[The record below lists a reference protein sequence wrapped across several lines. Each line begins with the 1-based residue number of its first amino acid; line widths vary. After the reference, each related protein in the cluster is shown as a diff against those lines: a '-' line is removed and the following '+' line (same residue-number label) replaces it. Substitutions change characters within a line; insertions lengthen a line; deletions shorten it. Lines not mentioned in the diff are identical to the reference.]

1 MNINKVFYHSSTNM
15 NEVPDNSV
23 DLIITSP
30 PYFNIKDYTKN
41 GTQDLQH
48 SVQHVEDLGA
58 LEKYEDYL
66 LGLLKVWL
74 ECYRALKPNGKLCI
88 NVPLMPMLKKVLNTH
103 YNRHIFDLHADI
115 QHSILH
121 DLNNTLENKP
131 KMFLLDVYIWK
142 RTNPTKRLM
151 FGSYPYPRNFYAQ
164 NTIEFIGVFVK
175 DGKPKQPTEEQ
186 KEQSQLTQEEWVE
199 FTKQIWEIPIPNK
212 NDIAF
217 GKHAA
222 LMPSELA
229 RRLIRLY
236 SCVGDVVLDPFSGSG
251 TTFSYAWID
260 KMLPKLKDTGSFYIF
275 NTPFNCALFLAYL
288 HHKKVHFLNFITWVK
303 KDGFANAKKRYN
315 HAQESILF
323 YSMHKKNYTFN
334 ADEVRTAYESTERI
348 KHAQSKEILK
358 NNKRWFPNPK
368 GKLCLDVW
376 EITSQ
381 RHVEKENGK
390 ILKPKHPSIKPKALI
405 ERMIKA
411 SSHKNDLIL
420 DLFSGSGMTSLV
432 AKSLGRNF
440 IGCETHAE
448 YVHESLEMFGYNEY
462 R

>member
-48 SVQHVEDLGA
+48 SAQHVEDLGA

-142 RTNPTKRLM
+142 RANPTKRLM

-222 LMPSELA
+222 LSNL
-229 RRLIRLY
+229 LY
-236 SCVGDVVLDPFSGSG
+236 DHRSRIIPLYQRINNSYSKDKTIKICDNNLKLLYKDHQVCVN
-251 TTFSYAWID
+251 ID
-260 KMLPKLKDTGSFYIF
+260 GKEMKLKYSENEDDFRKYIIGGWFEEYIYFELLDLLDKQVIYDLRLNMRLSVESMTDTQRNEHPIYAELDMAFSDGKNLYIIE
-275 NTPFNCALFLAYL
+275 CKSGGLKDKGVLANL
-288 HHKKVHFLNFITWVK
+288 STNAQIF
-303 KDGFANAKKRYN
+303 GGANAKCILISSDDHLGQN
-315 HAQESILF
+315 IQEKIKIL
-323 YSMHKKNYTFN
+323 N
-334 ADEVRTAYESTERI
+334 I
-348 KHAQSKEILK
+348 KFIFKD
-358 NNKRWFPNPK
+358 F
-368 GKLCLDVW
+368 
-376 EITSQ
+376 
-381 RHVEKENGK
+381 KEN
-390 ILKPKHPSIKPKALI
+390 I
-405 ERMIKA
+405 ENYV
-411 SSHKNDLIL
+411 ND
-420 DLFSGSGMTSLV
+420 S
-432 AKSLGRNF
+432 R
-440 IGCETHAE
+440 H
-448 YVHESLEMFGYNEY
+448 
-462 R
+462 

>member
-1 MNINKVFYHSSTNM
+1 MNINKVFYHSSANM

-48 SVQHVEDLGA
+48 SAQHVEDLGA

-88 NVPLMPMLKKVLNTH
+88 NAPLMPMLKKVLNTH

-121 DLNNTLENKP
+121 DLNNTLKNKP

-142 RTNPTKRLM
+142 RANPTKRLM

-222 LMPSELA
+222 LSNLLYEHRSRIIPLYQRIDNSYSKDKTIKICDNNLKLLYKDHQVCVNIDGKKVEL
-229 RRLIRLY
+229 RYSGNEDDFRKYIIGGWLEEYIYFELLDLLDKQVIYDLRLNMRLSVESMTDTQRNERPIY
-236 SCVGDVVLDPFSGSG
+236 AELDMAFSDSKNLYVVECKSGG
-251 TTFSYAWID
+251 
-260 KMLPKLKDTGSFYIF
+260 LKDKGVLANLSTNAQIF
-275 NTPFNCALFLAYL
+275 
-288 HHKKVHFLNFITWVK
+288 
-303 KDGFANAKKRYN
+303 GGANAKCILISSDDYLGQN
-315 HAQESILF
+315 IQEKIKIL
-323 YSMHKKNYTFN
+323 N
-334 ADEVRTAYESTERI
+334 I
-348 KHAQSKEILK
+348 KFIFKD
-358 NNKRWFPNPK
+358 F
-368 GKLCLDVW
+368 
-376 EITSQ
+376 
-381 RHVEKENGK
+381 KEN
-390 ILKPKHPSIKPKALI
+390 I
-405 ERMIKA
+405 E
-411 SSHKNDLIL
+411 HYVND
-420 DLFSGSGMTSLV
+420 S
-432 AKSLGRNF
+432 R
-440 IGCETHAE
+440 H
-448 YVHESLEMFGYNEY
+448 
-462 R
+462 

>member
-48 SVQHVEDLGA
+48 STQHVEDLGA

-121 DLNNTLENKP
+121 DLNNMLENKP

-175 DGKPKQPTEEQ
+175 DGKPKQPTEKQ

-222 LMPSELA
+222 LSNLLYEHRSRIIPLYQRINNSYSKDKTIKICDNNLKLLYKDHQVCVNIDGKKVEL
-229 RRLIRLY
+229 RYSGNEDDFRKYIIGGWFEEYIYFELLDLLDKQVIYDLRLNMRLSVESMTDTQRNERPIY
-236 SCVGDVVLDPFSGSG
+236 AELDMAFSDGKNLYIIECKSG
-251 TTFSYAWID
+251 G
-260 KMLPKLKDTGSFYIF
+260 LKDKGVLANLSTNAQIF
-275 NTPFNCALFLAYL
+275 
-288 HHKKVHFLNFITWVK
+288 
-303 KDGFANAKKRYN
+303 GGANAKCILISSDDHLGQN
-315 HAQESILF
+315 IQEKIKIL
-323 YSMHKKNYTFN
+323 N
-334 ADEVRTAYESTERI
+334 I
-348 KHAQSKEILK
+348 KFIFKD
-358 NNKRWFPNPK
+358 F
-368 GKLCLDVW
+368 
-376 EITSQ
+376 
-381 RHVEKENGK
+381 KEN
-390 ILKPKHPSIKPKALI
+390 I
-405 ERMIKA
+405 ENYV
-411 SSHKNDLIL
+411 ND
-420 DLFSGSGMTSLV
+420 S
-432 AKSLGRNF
+432 R
-440 IGCETHAE
+440 H
-448 YVHESLEMFGYNEY
+448 
-462 R
+462 

>member
-1 MNINKVFYHSSTNM
+1 M

-48 SVQHVEDLGA
+48 SAQHVEDLGA

-88 NVPLMPMLKKVLNTH
+88 NAPLMPMLKKVLNTH

-222 LMPSELA
+222 LSNL
-229 RRLIRLY
+229 LY
-236 SCVGDVVLDPFSGSG
+236 EHRSRIIPLYQRINNSYSKDKTIKICDNNLKLLYKDHQVCVN
-251 TTFSYAWID
+251 ID
-260 KMLPKLKDTGSFYIF
+260 GKEMKLKYSENEDDFRKYIIGGWFEEYIYFELLDLLDKQVIYDLRLNMRLSVESMTDTQRNERPIYAELDMAFSDGKNLYIIE
-275 NTPFNCALFLAYL
+275 CKSGGLKDKGVLANL
-288 HHKKVHFLNFITWVK
+288 STNAQIF
-303 KDGFANAKKRYN
+303 GGANAKCILISSDDHLGQN
-315 HAQESILF
+315 IQEKIKIL
-323 YSMHKKNYTFN
+323 N
-334 ADEVRTAYESTERI
+334 I
-348 KHAQSKEILK
+348 KFIFKD
-358 NNKRWFPNPK
+358 F
-368 GKLCLDVW
+368 
-376 EITSQ
+376 
-381 RHVEKENGK
+381 KEN
-390 ILKPKHPSIKPKALI
+390 I
-405 ERMIKA
+405 ENYV
-411 SSHKNDLIL
+411 ND
-420 DLFSGSGMTSLV
+420 S
-432 AKSLGRNF
+432 R
-440 IGCETHAE
+440 H
-448 YVHESLEMFGYNEY
+448 
-462 R
+462 

>member
-1 MNINKVFYHSSTNM
+1 MH
-15 NEVPDNSV
+15 EALDNSV

-48 SVQHVEDLGA
+48 SAQHVEDLGA

-74 ECYRALKPNGKLCI
+74 ECYRVLKPNGKLCI
-88 NVPLMPMLKKVLNTH
+88 NAPLMPMLKKVLNTH

-115 QHSILH
+115 QRSILH
-121 DLNNTLENKP
+121 DLNNTLKNKP

-142 RTNPTKRLM
+142 RANPTKRLM

-222 LMPSELA
+222 LSNL
-229 RRLIRLY
+229 LY
-236 SCVGDVVLDPFSGSG
+236 EHRSRIIPLYQRINNSYSKDKTIKICDNNLKLLYKDHQVCVN
-251 TTFSYAWID
+251 ID
-260 KMLPKLKDTGSFYIF
+260 GKEMKLKYSENEDDFRKYIIGGWFEEYIYFELLDLLDKQVIYDLRLNMRLSVESMTDTQRNERPIYAELDMAFSDGKNLYIIE
-275 NTPFNCALFLAYL
+275 CKSGGLKDKGVLANL
-288 HHKKVHFLNFITWVK
+288 STNAQIF
-303 KDGFANAKKRYN
+303 GGANAKCILISSDDHLGQN
-315 HAQESILF
+315 IQEKIKIL
-323 YSMHKKNYTFN
+323 N
-334 ADEVRTAYESTERI
+334 I
-348 KHAQSKEILK
+348 KFIFKD
-358 NNKRWFPNPK
+358 F
-368 GKLCLDVW
+368 
-376 EITSQ
+376 
-381 RHVEKENGK
+381 KEN
-390 ILKPKHPSIKPKALI
+390 I
-405 ERMIKA
+405 ENYV
-411 SSHKNDLIL
+411 ND
-420 DLFSGSGMTSLV
+420 S
-432 AKSLGRNF
+432 R
-440 IGCETHAE
+440 H
-448 YVHESLEMFGYNEY
+448 
-462 R
+462 

>member
-1 MNINKVFYHSSTNM
+1 MY
-15 NEVPDNSV
+15 EVPDNSV

-30 PYFNIKDYTKN
+30 PYFNIKDYAKN

-48 SVQHVEDLGA
+48 SAQHVEDLGA

-142 RTNPTKRLM
+142 RANPTKRLM

-222 LMPSELA
+222 LSNL
-229 RRLIRLY
+229 LY
-236 SCVGDVVLDPFSGSG
+236 EHRSRIIPLYQRIDNSYSKDKTIKICDNNLKLLYKDHQVCVN
-251 TTFSYAWID
+251 ID
-260 KMLPKLKDTGSFYIF
+260 GKEMKLKYSENEDDFRKYIIRGWFEEYIYFELLDLLDKQVIYDLRLNMRLSVESMTDTQRNERPIYAELDMAFSDGKNLYIIE
-275 NTPFNCALFLAYL
+275 CKSGGLKDKGVLANL
-288 HHKKVHFLNFITWVK
+288 STNAQIF
-303 KDGFANAKKRYN
+303 GGANAKCILISSDDHLGQN
-315 HAQESILF
+315 IQEKIKIL
-323 YSMHKKNYTFN
+323 N
-334 ADEVRTAYESTERI
+334 I
-348 KHAQSKEILK
+348 KFIFKD
-358 NNKRWFPNPK
+358 F
-368 GKLCLDVW
+368 
-376 EITSQ
+376 
-381 RHVEKENGK
+381 KEN
-390 ILKPKHPSIKPKALI
+390 I
-405 ERMIKA
+405 ENYV
-411 SSHKNDLIL
+411 ND
-420 DLFSGSGMTSLV
+420 S
-432 AKSLGRNF
+432 R
-440 IGCETHAE
+440 H
-448 YVHESLEMFGYNEY
+448 
-462 R
+462 

>member
-48 SVQHVEDLGA
+48 STQHVEDLGA

-115 QHSILH
+115 QRSILH
-121 DLNNTLENKP
+121 DLNNTLKNKP

-142 RTNPTKRLM
+142 RANPTKRLM

-199 FTKQIWEIPIPNK
+199 FTKQIWEISIPNK

-222 LMPSELA
+222 LSNL
-229 RRLIRLY
+229 LY
-236 SCVGDVVLDPFSGSG
+236 EHRSRIIPLYQRINNSYSKDKTIKICDNNLKLLYKDHQVCVN
-251 TTFSYAWID
+251 ID
-260 KMLPKLKDTGSFYIF
+260 GKEMKLKYSENEGDFRKYIIGGWFEEYIYFELLNLLDKQVIYDLRLNMRLSVESMTDTQRNERPIYAELDMAFSDGKNLYIIE
-275 NTPFNCALFLAYL
+275 CKSGGLKDKGVLANL
-288 HHKKVHFLNFITWVK
+288 STNAQIF
-303 KDGFANAKKRYN
+303 GGANAKCILISSDDHLGQN
-315 HAQESILF
+315 IQEKIKIL
-323 YSMHKKNYTFN
+323 N
-334 ADEVRTAYESTERI
+334 I
-348 KHAQSKEILK
+348 KFIFKD
-358 NNKRWFPNPK
+358 F
-368 GKLCLDVW
+368 
-376 EITSQ
+376 
-381 RHVEKENGK
+381 KEN
-390 ILKPKHPSIKPKALI
+390 I
-405 ERMIKA
+405 ENYV
-411 SSHKNDLIL
+411 ND
-420 DLFSGSGMTSLV
+420 S
-432 AKSLGRNF
+432 R
-440 IGCETHAE
+440 H
-448 YVHESLEMFGYNEY
+448 
-462 R
+462 

>member
-1 MNINKVFYHSSTNM
+1 MNINKVFYHSSANM

-48 SVQHVEDLGA
+48 SAQHVEDLGA

-142 RTNPTKRLM
+142 RANPTKRLM

-222 LMPSELA
+222 LSNL
-229 RRLIRLY
+229 LY
-236 SCVGDVVLDPFSGSG
+236 EHRSRIIPLYQRIDNSYSKDKTIKICDNNLKLLYKDHQVCVN
-251 TTFSYAWID
+251 ID
-260 KMLPKLKDTGSFYIF
+260 GKEMKLKYSENEDDFRKYIIGGWFEEYIYFELLDLLDKQVIYDLRLNMRLSVESMTDTQRNERPIYAELDMAFSDGKNLYIIE
-275 NTPFNCALFLAYL
+275 CKSGGLKDKGVLANL
-288 HHKKVHFLNFITWVK
+288 STNAQIF
-303 KDGFANAKKRYN
+303 GGANAKCILISSDDHLGQN
-315 HAQESILF
+315 IQEKIKIL
-323 YSMHKKNYTFN
+323 N
-334 ADEVRTAYESTERI
+334 I
-348 KHAQSKEILK
+348 KFIFKD
-358 NNKRWFPNPK
+358 F
-368 GKLCLDVW
+368 
-376 EITSQ
+376 
-381 RHVEKENGK
+381 KEN
-390 ILKPKHPSIKPKALI
+390 I
-405 ERMIKA
+405 ENYV
-411 SSHKNDLIL
+411 ND
-420 DLFSGSGMTSLV
+420 S
-432 AKSLGRNF
+432 R
-440 IGCETHAE
+440 H
-448 YVHESLEMFGYNEY
+448 
-462 R
+462 

>member
-1 MNINKVFYHSSTNM
+1 M

-48 SVQHVEDLGA
+48 SAQHVEDLGA

-74 ECYRALKPNGKLCI
+74 ECYRVLKPNGKLCI

-142 RTNPTKRLM
+142 RVNPTKRLM

-222 LMPSELA
+222 LSNL
-229 RRLIRLY
+229 LY
-236 SCVGDVVLDPFSGSG
+236 EHRSRIIPLYQRINNSYSKDKTIKICDNNLKLLYKDHQVCVN
-251 TTFSYAWID
+251 ID
-260 KMLPKLKDTGSFYIF
+260 RKEMKLKYSENEDDFRKYIIGGWFEEYIYFELLDLLDKQVIYDLRLNMRLSVESMTDTQRNESPIYAELDMAFSDGKNLYIIE
-275 NTPFNCALFLAYL
+275 CKSGGLKDKGVLANL
-288 HHKKVHFLNFITWVK
+288 STNAQIF
-303 KDGFANAKKRYN
+303 GGANAKCILISSDDHLGQN
-315 HAQESILF
+315 IQEKIKIL
-323 YSMHKKNYTFN
+323 N
-334 ADEVRTAYESTERI
+334 I
-348 KHAQSKEILK
+348 KFIFKD
-358 NNKRWFPNPK
+358 F
-368 GKLCLDVW
+368 
-376 EITSQ
+376 
-381 RHVEKENGK
+381 KEN
-390 ILKPKHPSIKPKALI
+390 I
-405 ERMIKA
+405 ENYV
-411 SSHKNDLIL
+411 ND
-420 DLFSGSGMTSLV
+420 S
-432 AKSLGRNF
+432 R
-440 IGCETHAE
+440 H
-448 YVHESLEMFGYNEY
+448 
-462 R
+462 

>member
-30 PYFNIKDYTKN
+30 PYFNIKDYAKN

-48 SVQHVEDLGA
+48 SAQHVEDLGA

-66 LGLLKVWL
+66 LGLLKVWI

-142 RTNPTKRLM
+142 RANPTKRLM

-222 LMPSELA
+222 LSNL
-229 RRLIRLY
+229 LY
-236 SCVGDVVLDPFSGSG
+236 EHRSRIIPLYQRINNSYSKDKTIKICDNNLKLLYKDHQVCVN
-251 TTFSYAWID
+251 ID
-260 KMLPKLKDTGSFYIF
+260 GKEMKLKYSENEDDFRKYIIGGWF
-275 NTPFNCALFLAYL
+275 EEYIYFELLDLLDKQVIYDLRLNMRLSVESMTDAQRNERPIYAELDMAFSDGKNLYIIECKSGGLKDKGVLANL
-288 HHKKVHFLNFITWVK
+288 STNAQIF
-303 KDGFANAKKRYN
+303 GGANAKCILISSDDHLGQN
-315 HAQESILF
+315 IQEKIKIL
-323 YSMHKKNYTFN
+323 N
-334 ADEVRTAYESTERI
+334 I
-348 KHAQSKEILK
+348 KFIFKD
-358 NNKRWFPNPK
+358 F
-368 GKLCLDVW
+368 
-376 EITSQ
+376 
-381 RHVEKENGK
+381 KEN
-390 ILKPKHPSIKPKALI
+390 I
-405 ERMIKA
+405 ENYV
-411 SSHKNDLIL
+411 ND
-420 DLFSGSGMTSLV
+420 S
-432 AKSLGRNF
+432 R
-440 IGCETHAE
+440 H
-448 YVHESLEMFGYNEY
+448 
-462 R
+462 

>member
-15 NEVPDNSV
+15 HEVLDNSV

-30 PYFNIKDYTKN
+30 PYFNIKDYAKN

-48 SVQHVEDLGA
+48 SAQHVEDLGA

-74 ECYRALKPNGKLCI
+74 ECYRVLKPNGKLCI

-142 RTNPTKRLM
+142 RANPTKRLM

-222 LMPSELA
+222 LSNLLYEHRSRIIPLYQRIDNSYSKDKTIKICDNNLKLLYKDHQVCVNIDGKKVEL
-229 RRLIRLY
+229 RYSGNEDDFRKYIIGGWFEEYIYFELLDLLDKQVIYDLRLNMRLSVESMTDTQRNERPIY
-236 SCVGDVVLDPFSGSG
+236 AELDMAFSDGKNLYVVECKSGG
-251 TTFSYAWID
+251 
-260 KMLPKLKDTGSFYIF
+260 LKDKGVLANLSTNAQIF
-275 NTPFNCALFLAYL
+275 
-288 HHKKVHFLNFITWVK
+288 
-303 KDGFANAKKRYN
+303 GRANAKCILISSDDHLGQN
-315 HAQESILF
+315 IQEKIKIL
-323 YSMHKKNYTFN
+323 N
-334 ADEVRTAYESTERI
+334 I
-348 KHAQSKEILK
+348 KFIFKD
-358 NNKRWFPNPK
+358 F
-368 GKLCLDVW
+368 
-376 EITSQ
+376 
-381 RHVEKENGK
+381 KEN
-390 ILKPKHPSIKPKALI
+390 I
-405 ERMIKA
+405 ENYV
-411 SSHKNDLIL
+411 ND
-420 DLFSGSGMTSLV
+420 S
-432 AKSLGRNF
+432 R
-440 IGCETHAE
+440 H
-448 YVHESLEMFGYNEY
+448 
-462 R
+462 

>member
-1 MNINKVFYHSSTNM
+1 MNINKVFYHSSANM

-48 SVQHVEDLGA
+48 SAQHVEDLGA

-88 NVPLMPMLKKVLNTH
+88 NAPLMPMLKKVLNTH

-142 RTNPTKRLM
+142 RANPTKRLM

-222 LMPSELA
+222 LSNL
-229 RRLIRLY
+229 LY
-236 SCVGDVVLDPFSGSG
+236 EHRSRIIPLYQRINNSYSKDKTIKICDNNLKLLYKDHQVCVN
-251 TTFSYAWID
+251 ID
-260 KMLPKLKDTGSFYIF
+260 GKEMKLKYSENEDDFRKYIIGGWFEEYIYFELLDLLDKQVIYDLRLNMRLSVESMTDTQRNERPIYAELDMAFSDGKNLYIIE
-275 NTPFNCALFLAYL
+275 CKSGGLKDKGVLATL
-288 HHKKVHFLNFITWVK
+288 STNAQIF
-303 KDGFANAKKRYN
+303 GGANAKCILISSDDHLGQN
-315 HAQESILF
+315 IQEKIKIL
-323 YSMHKKNYTFN
+323 N
-334 ADEVRTAYESTERI
+334 I
-348 KHAQSKEILK
+348 KFIFKD
-358 NNKRWFPNPK
+358 F
-368 GKLCLDVW
+368 
-376 EITSQ
+376 
-381 RHVEKENGK
+381 KEN
-390 ILKPKHPSIKPKALI
+390 I
-405 ERMIKA
+405 ENYV
-411 SSHKNDLIL
+411 ND
-420 DLFSGSGMTSLV
+420 S
-432 AKSLGRNF
+432 R
-440 IGCETHAE
+440 H
-448 YVHESLEMFGYNEY
+448 
-462 R
+462 

>member
-30 PYFNIKDYTKN
+30 PYFNIKDYAKN

-48 SVQHVEDLGA
+48 SAQHVEDLGA

-115 QHSILH
+115 QRSILH
-121 DLNNTLENKP
+121 DLNNMLENKP

-142 RTNPTKRLM
+142 RANPTKRLM

-175 DGKPKQPTEEQ
+175 DDKPKQPTEEQ

-222 LMPSELA
+222 LSNL
-229 RRLIRLY
+229 LY
-236 SCVGDVVLDPFSGSG
+236 EHRSRIIPLYQRINNSYSKDKTIKICDNNLKLLYKDHQVCVN
-251 TTFSYAWID
+251 ID
-260 KMLPKLKDTGSFYIF
+260 G
-275 NTPFNCALFLAYL
+275 
-288 HHKKVHFLNFITWVK
+288 KKVELRYSGNEDDFRKYIIGGWFEEYIYFELLNLLDKQVIYDLRLNMRLSVESMTDTQRNERPIYAELDMAFS
-303 KDGFANAKKRYN
+303 DGKNLYVVECKSGELKNKGVLTTLSTNTQIFGGANAKCILISSDDHLGQN
-315 HAQESILF
+315 IQEKIKIL
-323 YSMHKKNYTFN
+323 N
-334 ADEVRTAYESTERI
+334 I
-348 KHAQSKEILK
+348 KFIFKD
-358 NNKRWFPNPK
+358 F
-368 GKLCLDVW
+368 
-376 EITSQ
+376 
-381 RHVEKENGK
+381 KEN
-390 ILKPKHPSIKPKALI
+390 I
-405 ERMIKA
+405 ENYV
-411 SSHKNDLIL
+411 ND
-420 DLFSGSGMTSLV
+420 S
-432 AKSLGRNF
+432 R
-440 IGCETHAE
+440 H
-448 YVHESLEMFGYNEY
+448 
-462 R
+462 

>member
-48 SVQHVEDLGA
+48 SAQHVEDLGA

-142 RTNPTKRLM
+142 RANPTKRLM

-222 LMPSELA
+222 LSNL
-229 RRLIRLY
+229 LY
-236 SCVGDVVLDPFSGSG
+236 EHRSRIIPLYQRINNSYSKDKTIKICDNNLKLLYKDHQVCVN
-251 TTFSYAWID
+251 ID
-260 KMLPKLKDTGSFYIF
+260 GKEMKLKYSENEDDFRKYIIGGWFEEYIYFELLDLLDKQVIYDLRLNMRLSVESMTDTQRNERPIYAELDMAFSDGKNLYIIE
-275 NTPFNCALFLAYL
+275 CKSGGLKDKGVLANL
-288 HHKKVHFLNFITWVK
+288 STNAQIF
-303 KDGFANAKKRYN
+303 GGANAKCILISSDDHLGQN
-315 HAQESILF
+315 IQEKIKIL
-323 YSMHKKNYTFN
+323 N
-334 ADEVRTAYESTERI
+334 I
-348 KHAQSKEILK
+348 KFIFKD
-358 NNKRWFPNPK
+358 F
-368 GKLCLDVW
+368 
-376 EITSQ
+376 
-381 RHVEKENGK
+381 KEN
-390 ILKPKHPSIKPKALI
+390 I
-405 ERMIKA
+405 ENYV
-411 SSHKNDLIL
+411 ND
-420 DLFSGSGMTSLV
+420 F
-432 AKSLGRNF
+432 R
-440 IGCETHAE
+440 H
-448 YVHESLEMFGYNEY
+448 
-462 R
+462 

>member
-30 PYFNIKDYTKN
+30 PYFNIKDYAKN

-48 SVQHVEDLGA
+48 SAQHVEDLGA

-88 NVPLMPMLKKVLNTH
+88 NAPLMPMLKKVLDTH

-115 QHSILH
+115 QRSILH

-142 RTNPTKRLM
+142 RANPTKRLM

-186 KEQSQLTQEEWVE
+186 KKQSQLTQEEWVE

-222 LMPSELA
+222 LSNL
-229 RRLIRLY
+229 LY
-236 SCVGDVVLDPFSGSG
+236 EHRSRIIPLYQRINNSYSKDKTIKICDNNLKLLYKDHQVCVN
-251 TTFSYAWID
+251 ID
-260 KMLPKLKDTGSFYIF
+260 GKEMKLKYSENEDDFRKYIIGGWFEEYIYFELLDLLDKQVIYDLRLNMRLSVESMTDTQRNERPIYAELDMAFSDGKNLYIIE
-275 NTPFNCALFLAYL
+275 CKSGGLKDRGVLANL
-288 HHKKVHFLNFITWVK
+288 STNAQIF
-303 KDGFANAKKRYN
+303 GGANAKCILISSDDHLGQN
-315 HAQESILF
+315 IQEKIKIL
-323 YSMHKKNYTFN
+323 N
-334 ADEVRTAYESTERI
+334 I
-348 KHAQSKEILK
+348 KFIFKD
-358 NNKRWFPNPK
+358 F
-368 GKLCLDVW
+368 
-376 EITSQ
+376 
-381 RHVEKENGK
+381 KEN
-390 ILKPKHPSIKPKALI
+390 I
-405 ERMIKA
+405 ENYL
-411 SSHKNDLIL
+411 ND
-420 DLFSGSGMTSLV
+420 F
-432 AKSLGRNF
+432 R
-440 IGCETHAE
+440 H
-448 YVHESLEMFGYNEY
+448 
-462 R
+462 

>member
-15 NEVPDNSV
+15 HEVPDNSV

-30 PYFNIKDYTKN
+30 PYFNIKDYAKN

-48 SVQHVEDLGA
+48 SAQHVEDLGA

-74 ECYRALKPNGKLCI
+74 ECYRVLKPNGKLCI
-88 NVPLMPMLKKVLNTH
+88 NAPLMPMLKKVLNTH

-115 QHSILH
+115 QRSILH

-142 RTNPTKRLM
+142 RANPTKRLM

-222 LMPSELA
+222 LSNL
-229 RRLIRLY
+229 LY
-236 SCVGDVVLDPFSGSG
+236 EHRSRIIPLYQRINNSYSKDKTIKICDNNLKLLYKDHQVCVN
-251 TTFSYAWID
+251 ID
-260 KMLPKLKDTGSFYIF
+260 GKEIKLKYSGNEDDFRKYIIGGWFEEYIYFELLNLLDKQVIYDLRLNMRLSVESMTDTQRNERPIYAELDMAFSDGKNLYIIE
-275 NTPFNCALFLAYL
+275 CKSGGLKDKGVLANL
-288 HHKKVHFLNFITWVK
+288 STNAQIF
-303 KDGFANAKKRYN
+303 GGANAKCILISSDDHLGQN
-315 HAQESILF
+315 IQEKIKIL
-323 YSMHKKNYTFN
+323 N
-334 ADEVRTAYESTERI
+334 I
-348 KHAQSKEILK
+348 KFIFKD
-358 NNKRWFPNPK
+358 F
-368 GKLCLDVW
+368 
-376 EITSQ
+376 
-381 RHVEKENGK
+381 KEN
-390 ILKPKHPSIKPKALI
+390 I
-405 ERMIKA
+405 ENYL
-411 SSHKNDLIL
+411 ND
-420 DLFSGSGMTSLV
+420 F
-432 AKSLGRNF
+432 R
-440 IGCETHAE
+440 H
-448 YVHESLEMFGYNEY
+448 
-462 R
+462 

>member
-41 GTQDLQH
+41 STQDLQH
-48 SVQHVEDLGA
+48 SAQHVEDLGA

-142 RTNPTKRLM
+142 RANPTKRLM

-222 LMPSELA
+222 LSNL
-229 RRLIRLY
+229 LY
-236 SCVGDVVLDPFSGSG
+236 EHRSRIIPLYQRINNSYSKDKTIKICDNNLKLLYKDHQVCVN
-251 TTFSYAWID
+251 ID
-260 KMLPKLKDTGSFYIF
+260 GKEMKLKYSENEDDFRKYIIGGWFEKYIYFELLDLLDKQVIYDLRLNMRLSVESMTDTQRNERPIYAELDMAFSDGKNLYVVECKSGELKNKGVLTTLSTNTQIF
-275 NTPFNCALFLAYL
+275 
-288 HHKKVHFLNFITWVK
+288 
-303 KDGFANAKKRYN
+303 GGANAKCILISSDDHLGQN
-315 HAQESILF
+315 IQEKIKIL
-323 YSMHKKNYTFN
+323 N
-334 ADEVRTAYESTERI
+334 I
-348 KHAQSKEILK
+348 KFIFKD
-358 NNKRWFPNPK
+358 F
-368 GKLCLDVW
+368 
-376 EITSQ
+376 
-381 RHVEKENGK
+381 KEN
-390 ILKPKHPSIKPKALI
+390 I
-405 ERMIKA
+405 ENYL
-411 SSHKNDLIL
+411 ND
-420 DLFSGSGMTSLV
+420 F
-432 AKSLGRNF
+432 R
-440 IGCETHAE
+440 H
-448 YVHESLEMFGYNEY
+448 
-462 R
+462 

>member
-1 MNINKVFYHSSTNM
+1 M

-48 SVQHVEDLGA
+48 SAQHVEDLGA

-142 RTNPTKRLM
+142 RANPTKRLM

-222 LMPSELA
+222 LSNL
-229 RRLIRLY
+229 LY
-236 SCVGDVVLDPFSGSG
+236 EHRSRIIPLYQIINNSYSKDKTIKICDNNLKLLYKDHQVCVN
-251 TTFSYAWID
+251 ID
-260 KMLPKLKDTGSFYIF
+260 GKEMKLKYSENEDDFRKYIIGGWFEEYIYFELLNLLDKQVIYDLRLNMRLSVESMTDTQRNERPIYAELDMAFSDGKNLYIIE
-275 NTPFNCALFLAYL
+275 CKSGGLKDKGVLANL
-288 HHKKVHFLNFITWVK
+288 STNAQIF
-303 KDGFANAKKRYN
+303 GGANAKCILISSDDHLGQN
-315 HAQESILF
+315 IQEKIKIL
-323 YSMHKKNYTFN
+323 N
-334 ADEVRTAYESTERI
+334 I
-348 KHAQSKEILK
+348 KFIFKD
-358 NNKRWFPNPK
+358 F
-368 GKLCLDVW
+368 
-376 EITSQ
+376 
-381 RHVEKENGK
+381 KEN
-390 ILKPKHPSIKPKALI
+390 I
-405 ERMIKA
+405 ENYV
-411 SSHKNDLIL
+411 ND
-420 DLFSGSGMTSLV
+420 S
-432 AKSLGRNF
+432 R
-440 IGCETHAE
+440 H
-448 YVHESLEMFGYNEY
+448 
-462 R
+462 

>member
-48 SVQHVEDLGA
+48 SAQHVEDLGA

-88 NVPLMPMLKKVLNTH
+88 NAPLMPMLKKVLNTH

-115 QHSILH
+115 QRSILH
-121 DLNNTLENKP
+121 DLNNALENKP

-142 RTNPTKRLM
+142 RANPTKRLM

-212 NDIAF
+212 NDVAF

-222 LMPSELA
+222 LSNL
-229 RRLIRLY
+229 LY
-236 SCVGDVVLDPFSGSG
+236 EHRSRIIPLYQRINNSYSKDKTIKICDNNLKLLYKDHQVCVN
-251 TTFSYAWID
+251 ID
-260 KMLPKLKDTGSFYIF
+260 GKEMKLKYSENEDDFRKYIIGGWFEEYIYFELLNLLDKQVIYDLRLNMRLSVESMTDTQRNERPIYAELDMAFSDGKNLYIIE
-275 NTPFNCALFLAYL
+275 CKSGGLKDKGVLANL
-288 HHKKVHFLNFITWVK
+288 STNAQIF
-303 KDGFANAKKRYN
+303 GGANAKCILISSDDHLGQN
-315 HAQESILF
+315 IQEKIKIL
-323 YSMHKKNYTFN
+323 N
-334 ADEVRTAYESTERI
+334 I
-348 KHAQSKEILK
+348 KYIFKD
-358 NNKRWFPNPK
+358 F
-368 GKLCLDVW
+368 
-376 EITSQ
+376 
-381 RHVEKENGK
+381 KEN
-390 ILKPKHPSIKPKALI
+390 I
-405 ERMIKA
+405 ENYV
-411 SSHKNDLIL
+411 ND
-420 DLFSGSGMTSLV
+420 S
-432 AKSLGRNF
+432 R
-440 IGCETHAE
+440 H
-448 YVHESLEMFGYNEY
+448 
-462 R
+462 

>member
-48 SVQHVEDLGA
+48 SAQHVEDLGA

-88 NVPLMPMLKKVLNTH
+88 NAPLMPMLKKVLNTH

-115 QHSILH
+115 QRSILH

-142 RTNPTKRLM
+142 RANPTKRLM

-222 LMPSELA
+222 LSNL
-229 RRLIRLY
+229 LY
-236 SCVGDVVLDPFSGSG
+236 EHRSRIIPLYQRINNSYSKDKTIKICDNNLKLLYKDHQVCVN
-251 TTFSYAWID
+251 ID
-260 KMLPKLKDTGSFYIF
+260 GKEMKLKYSENEDDFRKYIIGGWFEEYIYFELLNLLDKQVIYDLRLNMRLSVESMTDTQRNERPIYAELDMAFSDGKNLYIIE
-275 NTPFNCALFLAYL
+275 CKSGGLKDKGVLANL
-288 HHKKVHFLNFITWVK
+288 STNAQIF
-303 KDGFANAKKRYN
+303 GGANAKCILISSDDHLGQN
-315 HAQESILF
+315 IQEKIKIL
-323 YSMHKKNYTFN
+323 N
-334 ADEVRTAYESTERI
+334 I
-348 KHAQSKEILK
+348 KFIFKD
-358 NNKRWFPNPK
+358 F
-368 GKLCLDVW
+368 
-376 EITSQ
+376 
-381 RHVEKENGK
+381 KEN
-390 ILKPKHPSIKPKALI
+390 I
-405 ERMIKA
+405 ENYV
-411 SSHKNDLIL
+411 ND
-420 DLFSGSGMTSLV
+420 S
-432 AKSLGRNF
+432 R
-440 IGCETHAE
+440 H
-448 YVHESLEMFGYNEY
+448 
-462 R
+462 

>member
-30 PYFNIKDYTKN
+30 PYFNIKDYAKN

-48 SVQHVEDLGA
+48 STQHVEDLGA

-88 NVPLMPMLKKVLNTH
+88 NAPLMPMLKKVLNTH

-142 RTNPTKRLM
+142 RANPTKRLM

-222 LMPSELA
+222 LSNL
-229 RRLIRLY
+229 LY
-236 SCVGDVVLDPFSGSG
+236 EHRSRIIPLYQRINNSYSKDKTIKICDNNLKLLYKDHQVCVN
-251 TTFSYAWID
+251 ID
-260 KMLPKLKDTGSFYIF
+260 GKEMKLKYSENEDDFRKYIIGGWFEEYVYFELLDLLDKQVIYDLRLNMRLSVESMTDTQRNERPIYAELDMAFSDGKNLYIIE
-275 NTPFNCALFLAYL
+275 CKSGGLKDKGVLANL
-288 HHKKVHFLNFITWVK
+288 STNAQIF
-303 KDGFANAKKRYN
+303 GGANAKCILISSDDHLGQN
-315 HAQESILF
+315 IQEKIKIL
-323 YSMHKKNYTFN
+323 N
-334 ADEVRTAYESTERI
+334 I
-348 KHAQSKEILK
+348 KFIFKD
-358 NNKRWFPNPK
+358 F
-368 GKLCLDVW
+368 
-376 EITSQ
+376 
-381 RHVEKENGK
+381 KEN
-390 ILKPKHPSIKPKALI
+390 I
-405 ERMIKA
+405 ENYV
-411 SSHKNDLIL
+411 ND
-420 DLFSGSGMTSLV
+420 S
-432 AKSLGRNF
+432 R
-440 IGCETHAE
+440 H
-448 YVHESLEMFGYNEY
+448 
-462 R
+462 

>member
-48 SVQHVEDLGA
+48 SAQHVEDLGA

-121 DLNNTLENKP
+121 DLNNTLKNKP

-142 RTNPTKRLM
+142 RANPTKRLM

-222 LMPSELA
+222 LSNLSYEHRSRIIP
-229 RRLIRLY
+229 LY
-236 SCVGDVVLDPFSGSG
+236 QRINNSYSKDKTIKICDNNLKLLYKDHQVCVN
-251 TTFSYAWID
+251 ID
-260 KMLPKLKDTGSFYIF
+260 GKEMKLKYSEDEDDFRKYIIGGWFEEYIYFELLDLLDKQVIYDLRLNMRLSVESMTDTQRNERPIYAELDMAFSDGKNLYIIE
-275 NTPFNCALFLAYL
+275 CKSGGLKDKGVLANL
-288 HHKKVHFLNFITWVK
+288 STNAQIF
-303 KDGFANAKKRYN
+303 GGANAKCILISSDDHLGQN
-315 HAQESILF
+315 IQEKIKIL
-323 YSMHKKNYTFN
+323 N
-334 ADEVRTAYESTERI
+334 I
-348 KHAQSKEILK
+348 KFIFKD
-358 NNKRWFPNPK
+358 F
-368 GKLCLDVW
+368 
-376 EITSQ
+376 
-381 RHVEKENGK
+381 KEN
-390 ILKPKHPSIKPKALI
+390 I
-405 ERMIKA
+405 ENYV
-411 SSHKNDLIL
+411 ND
-420 DLFSGSGMTSLV
+420 S
-432 AKSLGRNF
+432 R
-440 IGCETHAE
+440 H
-448 YVHESLEMFGYNEY
+448 
-462 R
+462 

>member
-23 DLIITSP
+23 DLIIASP
-30 PYFNIKDYTKN
+30 PYFNIKDYAKN

-48 SVQHVEDLGA
+48 SAQHVEDLGA

-88 NVPLMPMLKKVLNTH
+88 NAPLMPMLKKVLNTH

-142 RTNPTKRLM
+142 RANPTKRLM

-222 LMPSELA
+222 LSNL
-229 RRLIRLY
+229 LY
-236 SCVGDVVLDPFSGSG
+236 EHRSRIIPLYQRINNSYSKDKTIKICDNNLKLLYKDHQVCVN
-251 TTFSYAWID
+251 ID
-260 KMLPKLKDTGSFYIF
+260 GKEMKLKYSENEDDFRKYIIGGWFEEYIYFELLDLLDKQVIYDLRLNMRLSVESMTDTQRNERPIYAELDMAFSDGKNLYIIE
-275 NTPFNCALFLAYL
+275 CKSGGLKDKGVLANL
-288 HHKKVHFLNFITWVK
+288 STNAQIF
-303 KDGFANAKKRYN
+303 GGANAKCILISSDDHLGQN
-315 HAQESILF
+315 IQEKIKIL
-323 YSMHKKNYTFN
+323 N
-334 ADEVRTAYESTERI
+334 I
-348 KHAQSKEILK
+348 KFIFKD
-358 NNKRWFPNPK
+358 F
-368 GKLCLDVW
+368 
-376 EITSQ
+376 
-381 RHVEKENGK
+381 KEN
-390 ILKPKHPSIKPKALI
+390 I
-405 ERMIKA
+405 ENYV
-411 SSHKNDLIL
+411 ND
-420 DLFSGSGMTSLV
+420 S
-432 AKSLGRNF
+432 R
-440 IGCETHAE
+440 H
-448 YVHESLEMFGYNEY
+448 
-462 R
+462 

>member
-1 MNINKVFYHSSTNM
+1 MNINKVFYHSSANM

-48 SVQHVEDLGA
+48 STQHVEDLGA

-88 NVPLMPMLKKVLNTH
+88 NAPLMPMLKKVLNTH

-142 RTNPTKRLM
+142 RANPTKRLM

-222 LMPSELA
+222 LSNL
-229 RRLIRLY
+229 LY
-236 SCVGDVVLDPFSGSG
+236 EHRSRIIPLYQRIDNSYSKDKTIKICDNNLKLLYKDHQVCVN
-251 TTFSYAWID
+251 ID
-260 KMLPKLKDTGSFYIF
+260 GKEMKLKYSENEDDFRKYIIGGWFEEYIYFELLDLLDKQVIYDLRLNMRLSVESMTDTQRNERPIYAELDMAFSDGKNLYIIE
-275 NTPFNCALFLAYL
+275 CKSGGLKDKGVLANL
-288 HHKKVHFLNFITWVK
+288 STNAQIF
-303 KDGFANAKKRYN
+303 GGANAKCILISSDDHLGQN
-315 HAQESILF
+315 IQEKIKIL
-323 YSMHKKNYTFN
+323 N
-334 ADEVRTAYESTERI
+334 I
-348 KHAQSKEILK
+348 KFIFKD
-358 NNKRWFPNPK
+358 F
-368 GKLCLDVW
+368 
-376 EITSQ
+376 
-381 RHVEKENGK
+381 KEN
-390 ILKPKHPSIKPKALI
+390 I
-405 ERMIKA
+405 ENYV
-411 SSHKNDLIL
+411 ND
-420 DLFSGSGMTSLV
+420 S
-432 AKSLGRNF
+432 R
-440 IGCETHAE
+440 H
-448 YVHESLEMFGYNEY
+448 
-462 R
+462 

>member
-1 MNINKVFYHSSTNM
+1 MNINKVFYHSSANM

-48 SVQHVEDLGA
+48 SAQHVEDLGA

-142 RTNPTKRLM
+142 RANPTKRLM

-186 KEQSQLTQEEWVE
+186 KKQSQLTQEEWVE

-222 LMPSELA
+222 LSNL
-229 RRLIRLY
+229 LY
-236 SCVGDVVLDPFSGSG
+236 EHRSRIIPLYQRINNSYSKDKTTKICDNNLKLLYKDHQVCVN
-251 TTFSYAWID
+251 ID
-260 KMLPKLKDTGSFYIF
+260 GKEMKLKYSENEDDFRKYIIGGWFEEYIYFELLDLLDKQVIYDLRLNMRLSVESMTDTQRNERPIYAELDMAFSDGKNLYIIE
-275 NTPFNCALFLAYL
+275 CKSGGLKDKGVLANL
-288 HHKKVHFLNFITWVK
+288 STNAQIF
-303 KDGFANAKKRYN
+303 GGANAKCILISSDDHLGQN
-315 HAQESILF
+315 IQEKIKIL
-323 YSMHKKNYTFN
+323 N
-334 ADEVRTAYESTERI
+334 I
-348 KHAQSKEILK
+348 KFIFKD
-358 NNKRWFPNPK
+358 F
-368 GKLCLDVW
+368 
-376 EITSQ
+376 
-381 RHVEKENGK
+381 KEN
-390 ILKPKHPSIKPKALI
+390 I
-405 ERMIKA
+405 ENYV
-411 SSHKNDLIL
+411 ND
-420 DLFSGSGMTSLV
+420 S
-432 AKSLGRNF
+432 R
-440 IGCETHAE
+440 H
-448 YVHESLEMFGYNEY
+448 
-462 R
+462 

>member
-1 MNINKVFYHSSTNM
+1 M

-48 SVQHVEDLGA
+48 SAQHVEDLGA

-74 ECYRALKPNGKLCI
+74 ECYRALKPSGKLCI
-88 NVPLMPMLKKVLNTH
+88 NAPLMPMLKKVLNTH

-142 RTNPTKRLM
+142 RANPTKRLM

-222 LMPSELA
+222 LSNLLYEHRSRIIPLYQRINNSYSKDKT
-229 RRLIRLY
+229 IRICDNNLKLLY
-236 SCVGDVVLDPFSGSG
+236 KDHQVCVN
-251 TTFSYAWID
+251 ID
-260 KMLPKLKDTGSFYIF
+260 GKEMKLKYSENEDDFRKYIIGGWFEEYIYFELLDLLDKQVIYDLRLNMRLSVESMTDTQRNERPIYAELDMAFSDGKNLYIIE
-275 NTPFNCALFLAYL
+275 CKSGGLKDKGVLANL
-288 HHKKVHFLNFITWVK
+288 STNAQIF
-303 KDGFANAKKRYN
+303 GRANAKCILISSDDHLGQN
-315 HAQESILF
+315 IQEKIKIL
-323 YSMHKKNYTFN
+323 N
-334 ADEVRTAYESTERI
+334 I
-348 KHAQSKEILK
+348 KFIFKD
-358 NNKRWFPNPK
+358 F
-368 GKLCLDVW
+368 
-376 EITSQ
+376 
-381 RHVEKENGK
+381 KEN
-390 ILKPKHPSIKPKALI
+390 I
-405 ERMIKA
+405 ENYV
-411 SSHKNDLIL
+411 ND
-420 DLFSGSGMTSLV
+420 S
-432 AKSLGRNF
+432 R
-440 IGCETHAE
+440 H
-448 YVHESLEMFGYNEY
+448 
-462 R
+462 

>member
-1 MNINKVFYHSSTNM
+1 MNINKVFYHSSANM

-48 SVQHVEDLGA
+48 SAQHVEDLGA

-88 NVPLMPMLKKVLNTH
+88 NAPLMPMLKKVLNTH

-115 QHSILH
+115 QRSILH

-142 RTNPTKRLM
+142 RANPTKRLM

-222 LMPSELA
+222 LSNL
-229 RRLIRLY
+229 LY
-236 SCVGDVVLDPFSGSG
+236 EHRSRIIPLYQRINNSYSKDKTIKICGNNLKLLYKDHQVCVN
-251 TTFSYAWID
+251 ID
-260 KMLPKLKDTGSFYIF
+260 GKEMKLKYSENEDDFRKYIIGGWFEEYIYFELLDLLDKQVIYDLRLNMRLSVESMTDTQRNERPIYAELDMAFSDGKNLYIIE
-275 NTPFNCALFLAYL
+275 CKSGGLKDKGVLANL
-288 HHKKVHFLNFITWVK
+288 STNAQIF
-303 KDGFANAKKRYN
+303 GGANAKCILISSDDHLGQN
-315 HAQESILF
+315 IQEKIKIL
-323 YSMHKKNYTFN
+323 N
-334 ADEVRTAYESTERI
+334 I
-348 KHAQSKEILK
+348 KFIFKD
-358 NNKRWFPNPK
+358 F
-368 GKLCLDVW
+368 
-376 EITSQ
+376 
-381 RHVEKENGK
+381 KEN
-390 ILKPKHPSIKPKALI
+390 I
-405 ERMIKA
+405 ENYV
-411 SSHKNDLIL
+411 ND
-420 DLFSGSGMTSLV
+420 S
-432 AKSLGRNF
+432 R
-440 IGCETHAE
+440 H
-448 YVHESLEMFGYNEY
+448 
-462 R
+462 

>member
-30 PYFNIKDYTKN
+30 PYFNIKDYAKN

-48 SVQHVEDLGA
+48 SAQHVEDLGA

-88 NVPLMPMLKKVLNTH
+88 NAPLMPMLKKVLNTH

-142 RTNPTKRLM
+142 HANPTKRLM

-222 LMPSELA
+222 LSNL
-229 RRLIRLY
+229 LY
-236 SCVGDVVLDPFSGSG
+236 EHRSRIIPLYQRIDNSYSKDKTIKICDNNLKLLYKDHQVCVNN
-251 TTFSYAWID
+251 ID
-260 KMLPKLKDTGSFYIF
+260 GKEMKLKYSENEDDFRKYIIGGWFEEYIYFELLDLLDKQVIYDLRLNMRLSVESMTDTQRNERPIYAELDMAFSDGKNLYIIE
-275 NTPFNCALFLAYL
+275 CKSGGLKDKGVLANL
-288 HHKKVHFLNFITWVK
+288 STNAQIF
-303 KDGFANAKKRYN
+303 GGANAKCILISSDDHLGQN
-315 HAQESILF
+315 IQEKIKIL
-323 YSMHKKNYTFN
+323 N
-334 ADEVRTAYESTERI
+334 I
-348 KHAQSKEILK
+348 KFIFKD
-358 NNKRWFPNPK
+358 F
-368 GKLCLDVW
+368 
-376 EITSQ
+376 
-381 RHVEKENGK
+381 KEN
-390 ILKPKHPSIKPKALI
+390 I
-405 ERMIKA
+405 ENYV
-411 SSHKNDLIL
+411 ND
-420 DLFSGSGMTSLV
+420 S
-432 AKSLGRNF
+432 R
-440 IGCETHAE
+440 H
-448 YVHESLEMFGYNEY
+448 
-462 R
+462 

>member
-1 MNINKVFYHSSTNM
+1 MNINKVFYHSSANM

-30 PYFNIKDYTKN
+30 PYFSIKDYTKN

-48 SVQHVEDLGA
+48 SAQHVEDLGA

-88 NVPLMPMLKKVLNTH
+88 NAPLMPMLKKVLNTH

-142 RTNPTKRLM
+142 RANPTKRLM

-222 LMPSELA
+222 LSNL
-229 RRLIRLY
+229 LY
-236 SCVGDVVLDPFSGSG
+236 EHRSRIIPLYQRINNSYSKDKTIKICDNNLKLLYKDHQVCVN
-251 TTFSYAWID
+251 ID
-260 KMLPKLKDTGSFYIF
+260 GKEMKLKYSENEDDFRKYIIGGWF
-275 NTPFNCALFLAYL
+275 EEYIYFELLDLLDKQVIYDLRLNMRLSVESMTDAQRNERPIYAELDMAFSDGKNLYIIECKSGGLKDKGVLANL
-288 HHKKVHFLNFITWVK
+288 STNAQIF
-303 KDGFANAKKRYN
+303 GRANAKCILISSDDHLGQN
-315 HAQESILF
+315 IQEKIKIL
-323 YSMHKKNYTFN
+323 N
-334 ADEVRTAYESTERI
+334 I
-348 KHAQSKEILK
+348 KFIFKD
-358 NNKRWFPNPK
+358 F
-368 GKLCLDVW
+368 
-376 EITSQ
+376 
-381 RHVEKENGK
+381 KEN
-390 ILKPKHPSIKPKALI
+390 I
-405 ERMIKA
+405 ENYL
-411 SSHKNDLIL
+411 ND
-420 DLFSGSGMTSLV
+420 F
-432 AKSLGRNF
+432 R
-440 IGCETHAE
+440 H
-448 YVHESLEMFGYNEY
+448 
-462 R
+462 

>member
-48 SVQHVEDLGA
+48 SAQHVEDLGA

-88 NVPLMPMLKKVLNTH
+88 NAPLMPMLKKVLNTH

-142 RTNPTKRLM
+142 RANPTKRLM

-222 LMPSELA
+222 LSNL
-229 RRLIRLY
+229 LY
-236 SCVGDVVLDPFSGSG
+236 EHRSRIIPLYQRINNSYSKDKTIKICDNNLKLLYKDHQVCVN
-251 TTFSYAWID
+251 ID
-260 KMLPKLKDTGSFYIF
+260 GKEMKLKYSENEDDFRKYIIGGWF
-275 NTPFNCALFLAYL
+275 EEYIYFELLDLLDKQVIYDLRLNMRLSVESMTDAQRNERPIYAELDMAFSDGRNLYVVECKSGELKNKGVLTTLSTNTQIF
-288 HHKKVHFLNFITWVK
+288 
-303 KDGFANAKKRYN
+303 GGANAKCILISSDDHLGQN
-315 HAQESILF
+315 IQEKIKIL
-323 YSMHKKNYTFN
+323 N
-334 ADEVRTAYESTERI
+334 I
-348 KHAQSKEILK
+348 KFIFKD
-358 NNKRWFPNPK
+358 F
-368 GKLCLDVW
+368 
-376 EITSQ
+376 
-381 RHVEKENGK
+381 KEN
-390 ILKPKHPSIKPKALI
+390 I
-405 ERMIKA
+405 ENYL
-411 SSHKNDLIL
+411 ND
-420 DLFSGSGMTSLV
+420 F
-432 AKSLGRNF
+432 R
-440 IGCETHAE
+440 H
-448 YVHESLEMFGYNEY
+448 
-462 R
+462 

>member
-48 SVQHVEDLGA
+48 STQHVEDLGA

-88 NVPLMPMLKKVLNTH
+88 NAPLMPMLKKVLNTH

-115 QHSILH
+115 QRSILH

-222 LMPSELA
+222 LSNL
-229 RRLIRLY
+229 LY
-236 SCVGDVVLDPFSGSG
+236 EHRSRIIPLYQRIDNSYSKDKTIKICDNNLKLLYKDHQVCVN
-251 TTFSYAWID
+251 ID
-260 KMLPKLKDTGSFYIF
+260 GKEMKLKYSENEDDFRKYIIGGWFEEYIYFELLDLLDKQVIYDLRLNMRLSVESMTDTQRNERPIYAELDMAFSDGKNLYIIE
-275 NTPFNCALFLAYL
+275 CKSGGLKDKGVLANL
-288 HHKKVHFLNFITWVK
+288 STNAQIF
-303 KDGFANAKKRYN
+303 GGANAKCILISSDDHLGQN
-315 HAQESILF
+315 IQEKIKIL
-323 YSMHKKNYTFN
+323 N
-334 ADEVRTAYESTERI
+334 I
-348 KHAQSKEILK
+348 KFIFKD
-358 NNKRWFPNPK
+358 F
-368 GKLCLDVW
+368 
-376 EITSQ
+376 
-381 RHVEKENGK
+381 KEN
-390 ILKPKHPSIKPKALI
+390 I
-405 ERMIKA
+405 ENYV
-411 SSHKNDLIL
+411 ND
-420 DLFSGSGMTSLV
+420 S
-432 AKSLGRNF
+432 R
-440 IGCETHAE
+440 H
-448 YVHESLEMFGYNEY
+448 
-462 R
+462 

>member
-48 SVQHVEDLGA
+48 STQHVEDLGA

-88 NVPLMPMLKKVLNTH
+88 NAPLMPMLKKVLNTH

-121 DLNNTLENKP
+121 DLNNMLENKP

-142 RTNPTKRLM
+142 RANPTKRLM

-222 LMPSELA
+222 LSNL
-229 RRLIRLY
+229 LY
-236 SCVGDVVLDPFSGSG
+236 EHRSRIIPLYQRINNSYSKDKTIKICDNNLKLLYKDHQVCVN
-251 TTFSYAWID
+251 ID
-260 KMLPKLKDTGSFYIF
+260 GKEMKLKYSGNEDDFRKYIIGGWFEEYIYFELLNLLDKQVIYDLRLNMRLSVESMTDTQRNERPIYAELDMAFSDGKNLYIIE
-275 NTPFNCALFLAYL
+275 CKSGGLKDKGVLANL
-288 HHKKVHFLNFITWVK
+288 STNAQIF
-303 KDGFANAKKRYN
+303 GGANAKCILISSDDHLGQN
-315 HAQESILF
+315 IQEKIKIL
-323 YSMHKKNYTFN
+323 N
-334 ADEVRTAYESTERI
+334 I
-348 KHAQSKEILK
+348 KFIFKD
-358 NNKRWFPNPK
+358 F
-368 GKLCLDVW
+368 
-376 EITSQ
+376 
-381 RHVEKENGK
+381 KEN
-390 ILKPKHPSIKPKALI
+390 I
-405 ERMIKA
+405 ENYV
-411 SSHKNDLIL
+411 ND
-420 DLFSGSGMTSLV
+420 S
-432 AKSLGRNF
+432 R
-440 IGCETHAE
+440 H
-448 YVHESLEMFGYNEY
+448 
-462 R
+462 

>member
-1 MNINKVFYHSSTNM
+1 MNINKVFYHSSANM

-48 SVQHVEDLGA
+48 SAQHVEDLGA

-88 NVPLMPMLKKVLNTH
+88 NAPLMPMLKKVLNTH

-142 RTNPTKRLM
+142 RANPTKRLM

-175 DGKPKQPTEEQ
+175 DGKPKQPTEVQ
-186 KEQSQLTQEEWVE
+186 KEQSQLTQEEWLE

-222 LMPSELA
+222 LSNL
-229 RRLIRLY
+229 LY
-236 SCVGDVVLDPFSGSG
+236 EHRSRIIPLYQRIDNSCSKDKTIKICDNNLKLLYKDHQVCVN
-251 TTFSYAWID
+251 ID
-260 KMLPKLKDTGSFYIF
+260 GKEMKLKYSENEDDFRKYIIGGWF
-275 NTPFNCALFLAYL
+275 EEYIYFELLDLLDKQVIYDLRLNMRLSVESMTDAQRNERPIYAELDMAFSDGKNLYIIECKSGGLKDKGVLANL
-288 HHKKVHFLNFITWVK
+288 STNAQIF
-303 KDGFANAKKRYN
+303 GGANAKCILISSDDHLGQN
-315 HAQESILF
+315 IQEKI
-323 YSMHKKNYTFN
+323 
-334 ADEVRTAYESTERI
+334 
-348 KHAQSKEILK
+348 
-358 NNKRWFPNPK
+358 
-368 GKLCLDVW
+368 
-376 EITSQ
+376 
-381 RHVEKENGK
+381 K
-390 ILKPKHPSIKPKALI
+390 ILNIKFIFLI
-405 ERMIKA
+405 Q
-411 SSHKNDLIL
+411 
-420 DLFSGSGMTSLV
+420 F
-432 AKSLGRNF
+432 
-440 IGCETHAE
+440 
-448 YVHESLEMFGYNEY
+448 
-462 R
+462 

>member
-1 MNINKVFYHSSTNM
+1 M

-48 SVQHVEDLGA
+48 SAQHVEDLGA

-88 NVPLMPMLKKVLNTH
+88 NAPLMPMLKKVLNTH

-121 DLNNTLENKP
+121 DLNNTLKNKP

-142 RTNPTKRLM
+142 RANPTKRLM
-151 FGSYPYPRNFYAQ
+151 FGSYPYPRNFYVQ

-222 LMPSELA
+222 LSNL
-229 RRLIRLY
+229 LY
-236 SCVGDVVLDPFSGSG
+236 EHRSRIIPLYQRIDNSYSKDKTIKICDNNLKLLYKDHQVCVN
-251 TTFSYAWID
+251 ID
-260 KMLPKLKDTGSFYIF
+260 GKEMKLKYSENEDDFRKYIIGGWFEEYIYFELLDLLDKQVIYDLRLNMRLSVESMTDTQRNERPIYAELDMAFSDGKNLYIIE
-275 NTPFNCALFLAYL
+275 CKSGGLKDKGVLANL
-288 HHKKVHFLNFITWVK
+288 STNAQIF
-303 KDGFANAKKRYN
+303 GGANAKCILISSDDHLGQN
-315 HAQESILF
+315 IQEKIKIL
-323 YSMHKKNYTFN
+323 N
-334 ADEVRTAYESTERI
+334 I
-348 KHAQSKEILK
+348 KFIFKD
-358 NNKRWFPNPK
+358 F
-368 GKLCLDVW
+368 
-376 EITSQ
+376 
-381 RHVEKENGK
+381 KEN
-390 ILKPKHPSIKPKALI
+390 I
-405 ERMIKA
+405 ENYV
-411 SSHKNDLIL
+411 ND
-420 DLFSGSGMTSLV
+420 S
-432 AKSLGRNF
+432 R
-440 IGCETHAE
+440 H
-448 YVHESLEMFGYNEY
+448 
-462 R
+462 